1 MYCIW
6 ISAFLVT
13 FPRRHIRH
21 TLLSIFRGHSGEPP
35 AVEAATARHGQDA
48 AHGRVKGRALCHP
61 LNTGAE
67 DCVPLVQQSAG
78 KAVTQSIII

>member
-1 MYCIW
+1 MRMSLNLFLLV
-6 ISAFLVT
+6 SAL
-13 FPRRHIRH
+13 RR
-21 TLLSIFRGHSGEPP
+21 LLSSTLRGHSGEPA
-35 AVEAATARHGQDA
+35 AVEAAPARHGQDA